1 MNFINNTQFALDF
14 IDIDPQIAAALIGI
28 LSMVVARLLDW
39 YFPSK
44 HHRKLDDDEDDDK
57 DDDNEDREIV

>member
-1 MNFINNTQFALDF
+1 MNHYN
-14 IDIDPQIAAALIGI
+14 LILAEYGPPEFLAGLLAI

-44 HHRKLDDDEDDDK
+44 HHRKLDEEIERQHKEEDY
-57 DDDNEDREIV
+57 NE